1 MYINTIDSEQGRNK
15 VKYNYEQVWEAV
27 YRFAPVYK
35 VMREESVPTN
45 LPEAL
50 KTAAVTIFLE
60 QNSNY
65 NTLTEK
71 DMEYISIV
79 RDVLNDL
86 KKHGRMLLSVKINN
100 GETK

>member
-1 MYINTIDSEQGRNK
+1 M
-15 VKYNYEQVWEAV
+15 KYNYEQVWEAV

-60 QNSNY
+60 QNS
-65 NTLTEK
+65 TLTEK